1 MLINVTSRY
10 KYGVHVNIFFILVFF
25 NFSFINSDLFRLTN
39 LINVFF
45 FWKNGNIRTDRFF
58 SRFGFGKFYFLL
70 IAIVKIAN
78 SENFYWNANF
88 LPNNFDFFT
97 KVRLFT
103 KRCWPKFQFLPKIS
117 IFTQNFDFY
126 PKFRFLPKISIFA
139 QNFDFYPKFW
149 ILVDFFIKFDQ
160 YFLSKSKTVLFPF
173 TKQIGL
179 LSCLGYCV
187 GGLWELSFLF
197 MLCIFQ
203 CFRRP
208 IYAWNKRLS
217 IKDAYRQEVR
227 ELTK

>member
-103 KRCWPKFQFLPKIS
+103 KRCWPKFEFLLKIS
-117 IFTQNFDFY
+117 IFAQNFDFY
-126 PKFRFLPKISIFA
+126 PKFRFLPKISIFT
-139 QNFDFYPKFW
+139 QNFDFCPKFRFLPK
-149 ILVDFFIKFDQ
+149 ILNLGRFFYQIWSIFFVKKQNSFIPVH
-160 YFLSKSKTVLFPF
+160 KANRVIVLFRILCGGSVGVKLFIYVMHISMFSAPDLCV
-173 TKQIGL
+173 KQKII
-179 LSCLGYCV
+179 YK
-187 GGLWELSFLF
+187 
-197 MLCIFQ
+197 
-203 CFRRP
+203 RR
-208 IYAWNKRLS
+208 L
-217 IKDAYRQEVR
+217 
-227 ELTK
+227 